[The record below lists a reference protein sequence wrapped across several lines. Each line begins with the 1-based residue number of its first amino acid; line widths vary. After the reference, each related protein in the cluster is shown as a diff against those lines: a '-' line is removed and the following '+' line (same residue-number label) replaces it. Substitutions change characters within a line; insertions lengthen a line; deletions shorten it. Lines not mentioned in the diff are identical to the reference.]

1 MSAAINSEM
10 TEWRRVHKE
19 IERDIR
25 QLRVEKSIVL
35 DDLHQL
41 QLQREEQRREWERE
55 REAMEERRR
64 GHVPFW
70 GEARLLSTQCPGDR
84 VRQYDAP
91 MYNLLVEDDWHGM
104 CMNTSMTVAGR
115 TLASPHSCINYGLDA
130 GVRGYWSIE
139 VNTRECPR
147 TIWDRVSHAAS
158 LDFMVVYLPSL
169 S

>member
-1 MSAAINSEM
+1 MNTAKRNLKAHFLLFVVPLFFFLITASVWVMVPVMSAAINSEM

-25 QLRVEKSIVL
+25 QLRVEKGIVL

-115 TLASPHSCINYGLDA
+115 TLASPHSCINY
-130 GVRGYWSIE
+130 V
-139 VNTRECPR
+139 CPM
-147 TIWDRVSHAAS
+147 H
-158 LDFMVVYLPSL
+158 L
-169 S
+169 